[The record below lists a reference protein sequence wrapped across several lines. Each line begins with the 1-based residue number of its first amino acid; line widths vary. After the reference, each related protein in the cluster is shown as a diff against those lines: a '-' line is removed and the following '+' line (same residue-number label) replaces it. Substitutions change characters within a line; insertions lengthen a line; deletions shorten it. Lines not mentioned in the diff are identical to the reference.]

1 MVIKQKRTEWIL
13 KVNCDKEG
21 IEKASQ
27 IINQG
32 GIVVFP
38 TDTVYG
44 IGCNPY
50 NKDSVR
56 KIYDIKSRDISKPFP
71 VLAYSKEIAERIAF
85 FDEFTKKIVKKFWP
99 GTLTIILKLTDE
111 NLKRSLSVTDKIAIR
126 VPNHKCTLELLKK
139 CNFLVGTSANISG
152 HSSFTNPDE
161 CFNNIQK
168 YDIFVD
174 GGIISSKA
182 ESTIIE
188 IENEEIK
195 IIREGSL
202 SYEEILG
209 LWIWSLLVQDILNLK
224 LKKN

>member
-1 MVIKQKRTEWIL
+1 M
-13 KVNCDKEG
+13 KVTCNKEG

-44 IGCNPY
+44 IGCDPY

-56 KIYDIKSRDISKPFP
+56 KIYEIKSRKISKPFP
-71 VLAYSKEIAERIAF
+71 VLVYSKDIAERIAF
-85 FDEFTKKIVKKFWP
+85 FDEFTKKIVERFWP
-99 GTLTIILKLTDE
+99 GPLTVILKLTDE
-111 NLKRSLSVTDKIAIR
+111 NLKESLNVTDKIAIR

-161 CFNNIQK
+161 CFNNFRK
-168 YDIFVD
+168 YDVFVD
-174 GGIISSKA
+174 GGIITSKS

-195 IIREGSL
+195 IIREGAL
-202 SYEEILG
+202 SHEEILG
-209 LWIWSLLVQDILNLK
+209 L
-224 LKKN
+224 

>member
-1 MVIKQKRTEWIL
+1 MVIKQKRIERVL
-13 KVNCDKEG
+13 KVTCNKEG

-44 IGCNPY
+44 IGCDPY

-56 KIYDIKSRDISKPFP
+56 KIYEIKSRKISKPFP
-71 VLAYSKEIAERIAF
+71 VLVYSKDIAERIAF
-85 FDEFTKKIVKKFWP
+85 FDEFTKKIVERFWP
-99 GTLTIILKLTDE
+99 GPLTVILKLTDE
-111 NLKRSLSVTDKIAIR
+111 NLKESLNVTDKIAIR

-161 CFNNIQK
+161 CFNNFRK
-168 YDIFVD
+168 YDVFVD
-174 GGIISSKA
+174 GGIITSKS

-188 IENEEIK
+188 IENEEIR

-202 SYEEILG
+202 SHEEILE
-209 LWIWSLLVQDILNLK
+209 L
-224 LKKN
+224 

>member
-1 MVIKQKRTEWIL
+1 M
-13 KVNCDKEG
+13 KVSCDKEG

-27 IINQG
+27 IIDQG
-32 GIVVFP
+32 GIAVFP

-56 KIYDIKSRDISKPFP
+56 KIYEIKSRDTSKPFP
-71 VLAYSKEIAERIAF
+71 VLVYSKEIAEKIAF
-85 FDEFTKKIVKKFWP
+85 FDEFTKKIVEKFWP

-111 NLKRSLSVTDKIAIR
+111 NLKRSLNVTDKIAIR
-126 VPNHKCTLELLKK
+126 VPDHKCTLELLKK
-139 CNFLVGTSANISG
+139 CNFRVGTSANISG

-174 GGIISSKA
+174 GGIIASKA

-188 IENEEIK
+188 IENKKIK

-209 LWIWSLLVQDILNLK
+209 L
-224 LKKN
+224 

>member
-1 MVIKQKRTEWIL
+1 MVIKQKRTERVL
-13 KVNCDKEG
+13 RVNCDKEG

-32 GIVVFP
+32 GIAVFP

-56 KIYDIKSRDISKPFP
+56 KICEIKSRDISKPFP
-71 VLAYSKEIAERIAF
+71 VLVYSKDIAERIVF
-85 FDEFTKKIVKKFWP
+85 FDEFAEKIVERFWP
-99 GTLTIILKLTDE
+99 GPLTIILKLTDE
-111 NLKRSLSVTDKIAIR
+111 NLKESLNVADKIAIR

-161 CFNNIQK
+161 CFKNIQK
-168 YDIFVD
+168 FDVFVD
-174 GGIISSKA
+174 GGIITSKA

-202 SYEEILG
+202 SQEEILG
-209 LWIWSLLVQDILNLK
+209 L
-224 LKKN
+224 

>member
-1 MVIKQKRTEWIL
+1 MVIKQKRTERIL

-32 GIVVFP
+32 GIAIFP

-50 NKDSVR
+50 NKESVR

-71 VLAYSKEIAERIAF
+71 VLVYSKEIAEKIVL
-85 FDEFTKKIVKKFWP
+85 FDEFTKKIVERHWP
-99 GTLTIILKLTDE
+99 GPLTIILKLTDE
-111 NLKRSLSVTDKIAIR
+111 NLKESLNVTDKIAVRI
-126 VPNHKCTLELLKK
+126 PNHKCTLELLKE

-152 HSSFTNPDE
+152 HKSFTNPDE

-168 YDIFVD
+168 YDVFVD
-174 GGIISSKA
+174 GGIITSKS

-209 LWIWSLLVQDILNLK
+209 L
-224 LKKN
+224 

>member
-1 MVIKQKRTEWIL
+1 M
-13 KVNCDKEG
+13 KVTCNKEG

-44 IGCNPY
+44 IGCDPY

-56 KIYDIKSRDISKPFP
+56 KIYEIKSRKISKPFP
-71 VLAYSKEIAERIAF
+71 VLVYSKDIAERIAF
-85 FDEFTKKIVKKFWP
+85 FDEFTKKIVERFWP
-99 GTLTIILKLTDE
+99 GPLTVILKLTDE
-111 NLKRSLSVTDKIAIR
+111 NLKESLNVTDKIAIR

-161 CFNNIQK
+161 CFNNFRK
-168 YDIFVD
+168 YDVFVD
-174 GGIISSKA
+174 GGIITSKS

-202 SYEEILG
+202 SHEEILG
-209 LWIWSLLVQDILNLK
+209 L
-224 LKKN
+224 

>member
-1 MVIKQKRTEWIL
+1 MIIKQKRIENVL
-13 KVNCDKEG
+13 RVSCDKKG
-21 IEKASQ
+21 IENASQ

-32 GIVVFP
+32 GIAVFP

-56 KIYDIKSRDISKPFP
+56 KIYEIKSRDISKPFP
-71 VLAYSKEIAERIAF
+71 VLVYSRDIAEKIVL
-85 FDEFTKKIVKKFWP
+85 FDEFTKKIVERFWP
-99 GTLTIILKLTDE
+99 GPLTVILKLTDD
-111 NLKRSLSVTDKIAIR
+111 NLKKSLNVTDKIAIR

-139 CNFLVGTSANISG
+139 CNFLIGTSANISG

-161 CFNNIQK
+161 CFKNIQK

-174 GGIISSKA
+174 GGVITSKA

-195 IIREGSL
+195 IVREGTL
-202 SYEEILG
+202 SYEEISG
-209 LWIWSLLVQDILNLK
+209 
-224 LKKN
+224 

>member
-1 MVIKQKRTEWIL
+1 MVIKQKRIERVL
-13 KVNCDKEG
+13 KVTCHKEG

-44 IGCNPY
+44 IGCDPY

-56 KIYDIKSRDISKPFP
+56 KIYEIKSRKISKPFP
-71 VLAYSKEIAERIAF
+71 VLVYSKDIAERIAF
-85 FDEFTKKIVKKFWP
+85 FDEFTKKIVERFWP
-99 GTLTIILKLTDE
+99 GPLTIILKLTDE
-111 NLKRSLSVTDKIAIR
+111 NLKESLNITDKIAIR

-161 CFNNIQK
+161 CFNNFRK
-168 YDIFVD
+168 YDVFVD
-174 GGIISSKA
+174 GGIITSKS

-188 IENEEIK
+188 IENEEIR

-202 SYEEILG
+202 SHEEILE
-209 LWIWSLLVQDILNLK
+209 L
-224 LKKN
+224 

>member
-1 MVIKQKRTEWIL
+1 MVIKQKRIEMLL
-13 KVNCDKEG
+13 KVTCDKEG
-21 IEKASQ
+21 IEKAFQ
-27 IINQG
+27 IINRG
-32 GIVVFP
+32 GIAVFP

-44 IGCNPY
+44 IGCDPY

-56 KIYDIKSRDISKPFP
+56 KIYEIKSRKISKPFP
-71 VLAYSKEIAERIAF
+71 VLVYSKDIAERIAF
-85 FDEFTKKIVKKFWP
+85 FDEFTKKIVERFWP
-99 GTLTIILKLTDE
+99 GPLTVILKLTDE
-111 NLKRSLSVTDKIAIR
+111 NLKESLNVTDKIAIR

-161 CFNNIQK
+161 CFNNFRK
-168 YDIFVD
+168 YDVFVD
-174 GGIISSKA
+174 GGIITSKS

-202 SYEEILG
+202 SHEEILG
-209 LWIWSLLVQDILNLK
+209 L
-224 LKKN
+224 

>member
-1 MVIKQKRTEWIL
+1 MVIKQKRIERML
-13 KVNCDKEG
+13 KVTCNKEG
-21 IEKASQ
+21 IEKASK

-44 IGCNPY
+44 IGCDPY

-56 KIYDIKSRDISKPFP
+56 KIYEIKSRKISKPFP
-71 VLAYSKEIAERIAF
+71 VLVYSKDIAERIAF
-85 FDEFTKKIVKKFWP
+85 FDEFTKKIVERFWP
-99 GTLTIILKLTDE
+99 GPLTIILKLTDE
-111 NLKRSLSVTDKIAIR
+111 NLKESLNVTDKIAIR

-161 CFNNIQK
+161 CFNNLRE

-174 GGIISSKA
+174 GGIITSKS

-188 IENEEIK
+188 IENEKIK

-202 SYEEILG
+202 SHEEILG
-209 LWIWSLLVQDILNLK
+209 L
-224 LKKN
+224 

>member
-1 MVIKQKRTEWIL
+1 MVIKQKRIERVL
-13 KVNCDKEG
+13 KVTCNKEG
-21 IEKASQ
+21 IEKASK

-44 IGCNPY
+44 IGCDPY

-56 KIYDIKSRDISKPFP
+56 KIYEIKSRKISKPFP
-71 VLAYSKEIAERIAF
+71 VLVYSKDIAERIAF
-85 FDEFTKKIVKKFWP
+85 FDEFTKKIVERFWP
-99 GTLTIILKLTDE
+99 GPLTIILKLTDE
-111 NLKRSLSVTDKIAIR
+111 NLKESLNVTDKIAIR

-161 CFNNIQK
+161 CFNNFRK
-168 YDIFVD
+168 YDVFVD
-174 GGIISSKA
+174 GGIITSKS

-188 IENEEIK
+188 IENEEIR

-202 SYEEILG
+202 SHEEILE
-209 LWIWSLLVQDILNLK
+209 L
-224 LKKN
+224 

>member
-1 MVIKQKRTEWIL
+1 L
-13 KVNCDKEG
+13 KVNCDEEG
-21 IEKASQ
+21 IKKASQ

-32 GIVVFP
+32 GIAVFP

-50 NKDSVR
+50 NKNSVR
-56 KIYDIKSRDISKPFP
+56 KIYEIKSRNILKPFP
-71 VLAYSKEIAERIAF
+71 VLVYSKDIAKRIVFFDKIAE
-85 FDEFTKKIVKKFWP
+85 KIVERFWP
-99 GTLTIILKLTDE
+99 GPLTIILKLTDE
-111 NLKRSLSVTDKIAIR
+111 NLKESLNLTDKIAVR

-161 CFNNIQK
+161 CFKNIQK
-168 YDIFVD
+168 YDVFVD

-202 SYEEILG
+202 SHEEVLR
-209 LWIWSLLVQDILNLK
+209 L
-224 LKKN
+224 

>member
-1 MVIKQKRTEWIL
+1 MIL
-13 KVNCDKEG
+13 KVNCDEEG

-32 GIVVFP
+32 GIAVFP

-50 NKDSVR
+50 NKNSVR
-56 KIYDIKSRDISKPFP
+56 KIYEIKSRNILNPFP
-71 VLAYSKEIAERIAF
+71 VLVYSKDIAKRIAF
-85 FDEFTKKIVKKFWP
+85 FDKIAEKIVERFWP
-99 GTLTIILKLTDE
+99 GPLTIILKLTDE
-111 NLKRSLSVTDKIAIR
+111 NLKKSLNLTDKIAVR

-161 CFNNIQK
+161 CFKNIQK
-168 YDIFVD
+168 YDVFID

-202 SYEEILG
+202 SHEEVLR
-209 LWIWSLLVQDILNLK
+209 L
-224 LKKN
+224 

>member
-1 MVIKQKRTEWIL
+1 M

-27 IINQG
+27 IIDQG
-32 GIVVFP
+32 GIAVFP

-50 NKDSVR
+50 NRDSVK
-56 KIYDIKSRDISKPFP
+56 KIYEIKSRDTSKPFP
-71 VLAYSKEIAERIAF
+71 VLVYSKEIAEKIAF
-85 FDEFTKKIVKKFWP
+85 FDEFTKKIVEKFWP

-111 NLKRSLSVTDKIAIR
+111 NLKRSLNVTDKIAIR
-126 VPNHKCTLELLKK
+126 VPDHKCTLELLQK

-168 YDIFVD
+168 YDVFID
-174 GGIISSKA
+174 GGIITSKT

-209 LWIWSLLVQDILNLK
+209 L
-224 LKKN
+224 